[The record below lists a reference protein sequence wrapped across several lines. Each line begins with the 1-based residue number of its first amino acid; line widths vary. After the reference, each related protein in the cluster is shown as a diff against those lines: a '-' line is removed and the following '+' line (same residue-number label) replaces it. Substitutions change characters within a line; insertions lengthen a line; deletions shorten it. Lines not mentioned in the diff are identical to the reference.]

1 VSDWTWEYNP
11 DAEHVVGDLSEP
23 YRRDVEDL
31 ARRVAEAVGV
41 RRIGHPFD
49 IRESASGVKTH
60 AEGPVMIW
68 YQEDYRD
75 DVVLILRVQHY
86 LAPDADPDCEG

>member
-11 DAEHVVGDLSEP
+11 NAEEVVGGLTDEQ
-23 YRRDVEDL
+23 RVVVEDL
-31 ARRVAEAVGV
+31 ARRIAEAVGV

-49 IRESASGVKTH
+49 IRESASGVRTY
-60 AEGPVMIW
+60 AEGNIMLW

-75 DVVLILRVQHY
+75 DTVLILRIQ
-86 LAPDADPDCEG
+86 LLTTE